1 MAWGVMIVVGLVAA
15 GCGGE
20 TNNASSSDAKPAI
33 TATTAGED
41 GAGPTVVEMT
51 DGLQFTPQ
59 VLTITVGET
68 VEFRNVGDVAHT
80 VTTTTENASDPKHAS
95 VPAGVKPWDSGFIF
109 GGGKSYRRTFD
120 EPGTYH
126 YFCIPHEGAQM
137 IGTIIVKS

>member
-1 MAWGVMIVVGLVAA
+1 MAWGVMIVGLAAA
-15 GCGGE
+15 GCGGGE
-20 TNNASSSDAKPAI
+20 TNDASSSDAKPAI

-51 DGLQFTPQ
+51 DGLQFKPQ
-59 VLTITVGET
+59 ELTITAGET
-68 VEFRNVGDVAHT
+68 VEFQNVGDVAHT

-109 GGGKSYRRTFD
+109 GGKSYRRTFD